1 MNYKLINDT
10 IHGQISLSK
19 IAIKIIDTPVFQRLR
34 NIKQLGACTYIFPTA
49 THSRFE
55 HSIGVAHLAKEF
67 LRNLVINSDNLNVT
81 GEDYLL
87 VEIAGLCH
95 DLGHGPFSHAFDNEI
110 IKMNE
115 SLVNN
120 KYTEH
125 EERSCLLLEYLVKKY
140 NINLNHQQLSN
151 IKEMINPTDSN
162 LKKSFIYN
170 IVSNSVN
177 SLDVDKID
185 YIQRDIYNL
194 SIGNSYSHSRLFK
207 MCKVIDNEI
216 CIHKKEAFNLY
227 EFFRLRYK
235 LHKQIYNHPVVK
247 SHEYMIA
254 DILKN
259 VDEEL
264 SLSSSIQN
272 PIEFTKLTDS
282 ILDVIEFLPKT
293 EKVNNALKLL
303 DRIKCRNLYTF
314 IEEIRIDNKKD
325 YNIEK
330 DKLIQNLKN
339 KNLYEYLIIHEL
351 NIGLSGSDINPIKN
365 IKFYDNNNNNIN
377 IEPTDISVFVCK
389 DVKEYSVRFFIKDIK
404 YKNKIIKEIE
414 ILKNNIKL
422 QDKNK

>member
-49 THSRFE
+49 SHTRFE

-67 LRNLVINSDNLNVT
+67 LRNLVINSNNVNVT
-81 GEDYLL
+81 DEDYLL

-151 IKEMINPTDSN
+151 IKEMINPTDSK

-194 SIGNSYSHSRLFK
+194 SIGNSYSHSRVFK
-207 MCKVIDNEI
+207 MCMVIDNEI
-216 CIHKKEAFNLY
+216 CIP
-227 EFFRLRYK
+227 R
-235 LHKQIYNHPVVK
+235 
-247 SHEYMIA
+247 
-254 DILKN
+254 
-259 VDEEL
+259 
-264 SLSSSIQN
+264 
-272 PIEFTKLTDS
+272 
-282 ILDVIEFLPKT
+282 
-293 EKVNNALKLL
+293 
-303 DRIKCRNLYTF
+303 
-314 IEEIRIDNKKD
+314 
-325 YNIEK
+325 
-330 DKLIQNLKN
+330 
-339 KNLYEYLIIHEL
+339 
-351 NIGLSGSDINPIKN
+351 
-365 IKFYDNNNNNIN
+365 
-377 IEPTDISVFVCK
+377 
-389 DVKEYSVRFFIKDIK
+389 
-404 YKNKIIKEIE
+404 
-414 ILKNNIKL
+414 
-422 QDKNK
+422 